1 MSLPAA
7 VALLELE
14 VAKLQGRKPV
24 PGDTNWHLLQ
34 AKSLGLSLLRT
45 LASKGLDDPI
55 AVDAFRKD
63 VRMSLVQEPANFN
76 PDATSGVVA

>member
-7 VALLELE
+7 TALLELE

-34 AKSLGLSLLRT
+34 AKSLGLSMLRT
-45 LASKGLDDPI
+45 LMQNGMDDPI

-63 VRMSLVQEPANFN
+63 LRMGLVQGPDIPPAV
-76 PDATSGVVA
+76 ATASVTL